1 MSHIVP
7 IIDEAFGAGGIV
19 LSKGRVLLL
28 DSRLPQG
35 GLHETEGLRECA
47 LRQVKEQAGFDCEI
61 HDYFGSHVYS
71 TSGTTHRHFFWVMSI
86 KSAGSVTGGS
96 SEHNDFGI
104 DFVKVQEVSA
114 RLLTQEDKA
123 FFQRHVGR
131 IQQKN

>member
-35 GLHETEGLRECA
+35 GLHEAEGLRECA

-71 TSGTTHRHFFWVMSI
+71 TSGTRHRHFFWVMRI
-86 KSAGSVTGGS
+86 KSTGGS
-96 SEHNDFGI
+96 SEQSDFDTDI
-104 DFVKVQEVSA
+104 VKDFVKVQEVSG
-114 RLLTQEDKA
+114 RLLTHEDKA

-131 IQQKN
+131 IQRKN